1 MKGKSMN
8 YWVNLHLQLG
18 RKSMY
23 SSGATKI
30 YALDQKLQGL
40 VT

>member
-8 YWVNLHLQLG
+8 YWVKLHLQLG
-18 RKSMY
+18 KKSTY

-30 YALDQKLQGL
+30 YALDQNCK
-40 VT
+40 V